1 MTFIQYNCTMHFI
14 ALHFAKWPSPFAT
27 FRRRARSLC
36 SWTFL
41 PTAAL
46 TALTLAPAQPMTGN
60 FTKTTSAVCFFW
72 CAWLRKN
79 ISFGIDA
86 WWCWFG
92 SKSTADLPKKIPK
105 GLIGSALL
113 QIKSHIWIQD
123 LLLTIKKSK
132 TRPKHAKVGLIT
144 GE

>member
-1 MTFIQYNCTMHFI
+1 MPDDAGSAAR
-14 ALHFAKWPSPFAT
+14 AL
-27 FRRRARSLC
+27 LIC
-36 SWTFL
+36 
-41 PTAAL
+41 
-46 TALTLAPAQPMTGN
+46 Q
-60 FTKTTSAVCFFW
+60 
-72 CAWLRKN
+72 
-79 ISFGIDA
+79 
-86 WWCWFG
+86 
-92 SKSTADLPKKIPK
+92 KKIPK